1 MHDDNT
7 LKLLSLV
14 HGFLFSSSDWFEKI
28 PTMSDNES
36 GSHESIKN
44 IITQSISTNKDGY
57 WKIITEVHV
66 IRSLPIPNY
75 DH

>member
-1 MHDDNT
+1 
-7 LKLLSLV
+7 
-14 HGFLFSSSDWFEKI
+14 
-28 PTMSDNES
+28 MSDNES